1 MINPKVGDTTFDE
14 NDDGTNNQDM
24 VAIEHEIL
32 AESEKKTITNCFTLL
47 GVSPIKIH
55 GKPFR
60 SRKSIRQKK

>member
-1 MINPKVGDTTFDE
+1 MINTKVGDTTF
-14 NDDGTNNQDM
+14 DGTNNQDM

-32 AESEKKTITNCFTLL
+32 AKSEKMTITNCFTLL